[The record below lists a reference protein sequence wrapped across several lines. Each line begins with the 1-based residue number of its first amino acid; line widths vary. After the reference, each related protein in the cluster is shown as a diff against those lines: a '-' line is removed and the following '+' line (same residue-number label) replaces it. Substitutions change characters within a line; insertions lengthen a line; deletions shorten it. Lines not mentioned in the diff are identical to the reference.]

1 MSLQG
6 DVRIMRD
13 GKRIVL
19 LSDNPSLLGKT
30 YHIQPHPRKFDEA
43 IMRT

>member
-1 MSLQG
+1 
-6 DVRIMRD
+6 MRD

-19 LSDNPSLLGKT
+19 LSDDPALLQKKFS
-30 YHIQPHPRKFDEA
+30 IQPHPRKFDEA